1 MQKRG
6 RKSSKKNGT
15 PAPRGT
21 LAPRGRDWSGRGSRG
36 RFNSTVDKTCA
47 IVRSGSVVSIK
58 ITHGEIDSA
67 SSADSV
73 WGFGSAFSA

>member
-21 LAPRGRDWSGRGSRG
+21 LAPRGRVWSGRGSCG
-36 RFNSTVDKTCA
+36 RFNSTVDKT
-47 IVRSGSVVSIK
+47 
-58 ITHGEIDSA
+58 
-67 SSADSV
+67 
-73 WGFGSAFSA
+73 